1 MQCYLEGPASN
12 WGCLSLCL
20 GGITVP
26 KMKTHKATAKRFRR
40 TGTGKLMRMH
50 QGSSHL
56 RRHKASRTLVKYRQI
71 EINTNEAVERQVTK
85 LAPYLD

>member
-1 MQCYLEGPASN
+1 
-12 WGCLSLCL
+12 
-20 GGITVP
+20 VP
-26 KMKTHKATAKRFRR
+26 KIKTHKATAKRFRR
-40 TGTGKLMRMH
+40 TGTGKLARMY

-71 EINTNEAVERQVTK
+71 EINASKAVEKHVAA